1 MHSSTRHSQRSPID
15 TSVDRRDLGASS
27 AGPSVDSDITWL
39 LHRAAQRMRGASG
52 EQAEKHGIA
61 LRDYIVLSALDLTP
75 NLTHVELGK
84 ALGLDKTTLMTQLDQ
99 LEHRG
104 LVIRLSDPR
113 DRRARIPDITK
124 AGNALRARVA
134 ADCAQVQAAALD
146 GVDPDQ
152 LKMFRRI
159 LFDII
164 GDSKDPGSCL

>member
-15 TSVDRRDLGASS
+15 TSEDRRGLGASS

-61 LRDYIVLSALDLTP
+61 LRDYIVLSALDLTG
-75 NLTHVELGK
+75 NFTQVELGK

-104 LVIRLSDPR
+104 LIVRRSDPR

-124 AGNALRARVA
+124 AGNALRAKVA

-146 GVDPDQ
+146 GVNPDQ

-164 GDSKDPGSCL
+164 GDSQDPGSCL

>member
-15 TSVDRRDLGASS
+15 TSEDRRDLGASS

-39 LHRAAQRMRGASG
+39 LHRAAQRMRSASG

-75 NLTHVELGK
+75 NLTQVELGK

-104 LVIRLSDPR
+104 LVIRRNDPR

-124 AGNALRARVA
+124 AGNTLRAKVD

-152 LKMFRRI
+152 VKMFRRI

-164 GDSKDPGSCL
+164 GDSQDPGSCL